1 VTGLDT
7 NILVR
12 FFAKD
17 DPLQTPKARA
27 VLSAL
32 TTAEPGWVGVAT
44 ILDLVWVMTSKIGV
58 GREAIAQIL
67 AELLTRET
75 ILVERAETVDKAL
88 QRYRRG
94 RADFADCLIAASA
107 RAAGC
112 SRTVTFD
119 RIAARD
125 AGMELIG

>member
-17 DPLQTPKARA
+17 DPIQTPKARA
-27 VLSAL
+27 VFSSL
-32 TTAEPGWVGVAT
+32 TIAEPGWVGVAT
-44 ILDLVWVMTSKIGV
+44 ILELVWVMTSSIGV
-58 GREAIAQIL
+58 GRDTVARIL

-75 ILVERAETVDKAL
+75 IVVERAETIEKAL
-88 QRYRRG
+88 LRYRRG

-107 RAAGC
+107 RSAGC
-112 SRTVTFD
+112 TRTVTFD
-119 RIAARD
+119 RVAARD
-125 AGMELIG
+125 AGMELVG

>member
-1 VTGLDT
+1 MTGLDT

>member
-1 VTGLDT
+1 MTGLDT

-17 DPLQTPKARA
+17 DPLQTPKARTL
-27 VLSAL
+27 LSSL
-32 TTAEPGWVGVAT
+32 TTAEPGWVSVAT
-44 ILDLVWVMTSKIGV
+44 VLELVWVMTSTLGV
-58 GREAIAQIL
+58 GRDAVAQIL

-75 ILVERAETVDKAL
+75 IVVERAETVERAL

-119 RIAARD
+119 RRAARD
-125 AGMELIG
+125 AGMELIE

>member
-1 VTGLDT
+1 MTGLDT

-44 ILDLVWVMTSKIGV
+44 ILELVWVMTRSNGV
-58 GREAIAQIL
+58 GRDAVVRIL
-67 AELLTRET
+67 ADLLTRET
-75 ILVERAETVDKAL
+75 IVVEAAETVEKAL
-88 QRYRRG
+88 RRYRNG
-94 RADFADCLIAASA
+94 NADFADCLIASSA
-107 RAAGC
+107 KAAGC
-112 SRTVTFD
+112 NRTITFD

>member
-1 VTGLDT
+1 MTGLDT

-27 VLSAL
+27 VLGSL

-44 ILDLVWVMTSKIGV
+44 ILELVWVMTSSIRV
-58 GREAIAQIL
+58 GRDAVAQML
-67 AELLTRET
+67 AELLTRDT
-75 ILVERAETVDKAL
+75 IVVERAETIEKAL
-88 QRYRRG
+88 HQFRRG
-94 RADFADCLIAASA
+94 RADFADCLIASA
-107 RAAGC
+107 AKAAGC

-125 AGMELIG
+125 AGMELIE

>member
-17 DPLQTPKARA
+17 DPLQTPKARTL
-27 VLSAL
+27 LSSL
-32 TTAEPGWVGVAT
+32 TTAEPGWVSVAT
-44 ILDLVWVMTSKIGV
+44 VLELVWVMTSTLGV
-58 GREAIAQIL
+58 GRDAVAQIL

-75 ILVERAETVDKAL
+75 IVVERAETVERAL

-119 RIAARD
+119 RRAARD
-125 AGMELIG
+125 AGMELIE

>member
-7 NILVR
+7 NMLVR

-27 VLSAL
+27 VLSSL

-44 ILDLVWVMTSKIGV
+44 ILELVWVMTSTLGV
-58 GREAIAQIL
+58 GRDAVAQIL
-67 AELLTRET
+67 AET
-75 ILVERAETVDKAL
+75 IEKAL

>member
-17 DPLQTPKARA
+17 DPLQTPKARTL
-27 VLSAL
+27 LSSL
-32 TTAEPGWVGVAT
+32 TTAEPGWVSVAT
-44 ILDLVWVMTSKIGV
+44 VLELVWVMTSTLGV
-58 GREAIAQIL
+58 GRDAVAQIL

-75 ILVERAETVDKAL
+75 IVVERAETVERAL

-119 RIAARD
+119 RRAARD
-125 AGMELIG
+125 AGMDLIA

>member
-1 VTGLDT
+1 VIGLDT

-27 VLSAL
+27 VLRSL
-32 TTAEPGWVGVAT
+32 TTADPGWVGVAT
-44 ILDLVWVMTSKIGV
+44 ILELVWVMTSSIKV
-58 GREAIAQIL
+58 GRDAVVQIL

-75 ILVERAETVDKAL
+75 IVVERAETIEKAL

-107 RAAGC
+107 KAAGC

-125 AGMELIG
+125 AGMEFIE

>member
-1 VTGLDT
+1 MTGLDT

-27 VLSAL
+27 VLSSL
-32 TTAEPGWVGVAT
+32 TTAEPGWVGLAT
-44 ILDLVWVMTSKIGV
+44 VLELVWVMTSTIRV
-58 GREAIAQIL
+58 GRDVVAQVL

-75 ILVERAETVDKAL
+75 IIVERSETVEKAL
-88 QRYRRG
+88 LRYRRG

-119 RIAARD
+119 RVAARD
-125 AGMELIG
+125 AGMELVG

>member
-1 VTGLDT
+1 MTGLDT

-17 DPLQTPKARA
+17 DPLQTPKARI
-27 VLSAL
+27 VLSSL

-44 ILDLVWVMTSKIGV
+44 ILELVWVMTSTIGV
-58 GREAIAQIL
+58 GRNTVVQIL
-67 AELLTRET
+67 AELLTQET
-75 ILVERAETVDKAL
+75 IVVERAETIEKAL
-88 QRYRRG
+88 HRFRRG

-107 RAAGC
+107 ELAGC
-112 SRTVTFD
+112 QRTITFD

-125 AGMELIG
+125 AGMELIE

>member
-1 VTGLDT
+1 MTGLDT

-27 VLSAL
+27 VLSSL

-44 ILDLVWVMTSKIGV
+44 ILELVWVMTSTLGV
-58 GREAIAQIL
+58 GRDAVAQIL

-75 ILVERAETVDKAL
+75 IVVEWAETIEKAL

-94 RADFADCLIAASA
+94 RADFADCLIAASS

-112 SRTVTFD
+112 RRTVTFD

-125 AGMELIG
+125 AGMELIA